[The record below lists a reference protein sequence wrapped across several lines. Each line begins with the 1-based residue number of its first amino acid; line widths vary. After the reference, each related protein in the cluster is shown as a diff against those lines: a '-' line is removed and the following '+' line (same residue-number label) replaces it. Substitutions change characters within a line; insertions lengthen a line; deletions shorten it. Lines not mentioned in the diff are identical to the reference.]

1 VTEPGVLLRAGLSG
15 VETTTPGWLARRA
28 AISFRG
34 FD

>member
-1 VTEPGVLLRAGLSG
+1 MQGLSG
-15 VETTTPGWLARRA
+15 AETTTPGWLARRA